1 MLLLINNLH
10 IRYEDDYFAGTL
22 PFAFGVICNEV
33 TSYIVNNEWKF
44 SSIESSKFTRIVP
57 KDSDKL
63 RIRETT
69 IRDIRVYWKSP
80 AEMIVPIS
88 LYEFTKN
95 AENQIFEAIS
105 LEEIRNMMKQSFAE
119 DNLIEKFSLYLSHVK
134 NHRETAEEE
143 AEREIRF
150 KSKID
155 LLFTNVTL
163 NITPR
168 ILQNIRMLREY
179 TSNFMIIHDLKNYRP
194 KQRPIAT
201 AEAIAKSEA
210 LIGRE
215 ETKRK
220 RLLIVRDWFFF
231 AVWANRI
238 KALIIKYA
246 KESYEESIKPKQN
259 FYSRLRRKGS
269 FRDSMGM
276 SKFMNVD
283 EYMSELEQRIEKGED
298 CLQEFKVKLTK
309 LWCSSK
315 IAIRMQELS
324 INFHSTNSST
334 IIIDNIKK
342 PLIELLVIVTS
353 FSYL

>member
-1 MLLLINNLH
+1 MLLIHNLH

-33 TSYIVNNEWKF
+33 TSCVVNNEWKF
-44 SSIESSKFTRIVP
+44 SSIECPKFTRVIP

-69 IRDIRVYWKSP
+69 IKDARVYWKSP

-105 LEEIRNMMKQSFAE
+105 LEDMRNMMKQSFAE
-119 DNLIEKFSLYLSHVK
+119 DNLIEKFSLYLSQAK

-143 AEREIRF
+143 AEREVRF

-155 LLFTNVTL
+155 LLFTKVTI

-168 ILQNIRMLREY
+168 ILQNIKMLREY
-179 TSNFMIIHDLKNYRP
+179 ASNFMIVHDLKNYRP

-201 AEAIAKSEA
+201 AEAIARCEA
-210 LIGRE
+210 LIGRK

-238 KALIIKYA
+238 KVLIKKYA
-246 KESYEESIKPKQN
+246 KESNKETIKAKQN

-269 FRDSMGM
+269 FRESVGM
-276 SKFMNVD
+276 LKLMNAD
-283 EYMSELEQRIEKGED
+283 EYMSELEQRIEKGGN
-298 CLQEFKVKLTK
+298 CLQKFKAKLLK
-309 LWCSSK
+309 LWPNSK
-315 IAIRMQELS
+315 LAIRMQELS
-324 INFHSTNSST
+324 INFHSTNT
-334 IIIDNIKK
+334 IIVDDTKK
-342 PLIELLVIVTS
+342 PLIELLITVTS
-353 FSYL
+353 FT